1 MHHFLRRG
9 RKSETTASHSD
20 QIALVTGSTDGIGK
34 QTALELG
41 QLGYQVFVHARSQ
54 ERGQAA
60 LADLRQQAP
69 GARFELA
76 VAYLASLAQVRRMA
90 DDLKARVGR
99 LDVLLNNAG
108 VKPLTR
114 VETEDGLEL
123 TFAVNHLSHFLL
135 TRLLLDRL
143 HAAPQGRVITV
154 SSMVHHNSR
163 MHFDDLQF
171 VRGWDSGLAYA
182 QSKLANV
189 LFAFGLAR
197 RLAGTAVTSNAV
209 HPGVVTTKLLIEG
222 FGVTGGNLADGALAN
237 VHAATAPELATVS
250 GQYSGVGRE
259 RPNRAALDV
268 RQQDR
273 LWTISEQLA
282 GLQMPQAQ
290 A

>member
-1 MHHFLRRG
+1 MS
-9 RKSETTASHSD
+9 K
-20 QIALVTGSTDGIGK
+20 IVLVTGSTDGIGK

-41 QLGYQVFVHARSQ
+41 QLGWQVIVHARSL

-60 LADLRQQAP
+60 LAGLRQQAP
-69 GARFELA
+69 GAHFELA
-76 VAYLASLAQVRRMA
+76 VADLASLAQVRRLAA
-90 DDLKARVGR
+90 DLNARLPH

-108 VKPLTR
+108 VKPLQRLT
-114 VETEDGLEL
+114 TEDGLEL

-135 TRLLLDRL
+135 THLLLDKLR
-143 HAAPQGRVITV
+143 AAPQGRVITV
-154 SSMVHHNSR
+154 SSMAHHHGR

-209 HPGVVTTKLLIEG
+209 HPGVVTTKLLTEG
-222 FGVTGGNLADGALAN
+222 FGVSGMNLADGAWSN
-237 VHAATAPELATVS
+237 VHTATAPELAGVT
-250 GQYSGVGRE
+250 GQYGGVTRE
-259 RPNRAALDV
+259 KPQRAALDV

-273 LWTISEQLA
+273 LWAISEQLA
-282 GLQMPQAQ
+282 GLPLPQAQ